1 MAVYTT
7 IYIKSSQTAGCSP
20 SWHCPTNKTFSPSL
34 FPGFMLDVWQEW
46 AYICA
51 WWKDMCQKR
60 SDDQRECEGVRQSE
74 KKIFLSSL
82 HVKLKLLLQQTG
94 SQKIYTH
101 KHASNLT
108 CAGSIRHLSDL
119 SQAHS
124 RAHAHT
130 CYYHTLIAHSRWGVQ
145 PSSEDVQLLLRNQRY
160 GPLSALFFFLSFLSL
175 YTWKVLFLNARE
187 KRVEYGG
194 ASVLMASQ
202 NRGWDAGMR
211 SRSFSPGPSMICNK
225 HTCTN

>member
-7 IYIKSSQTAGCSP
+7 VYIKSSQTAGCSP
-20 SWHCPTNKTFSPSL
+20 SWHSNIN
-34 FPGFMLDVWQEW
+34 
-46 AYICA
+46 ICLV
-51 WWKDMCQKR
+51 KGHVSKEKR
-60 SDDQRECEGVRQSE
+60 WSKRVRQFE

-82 HVKLKLLLQQTG
+82 HVKLKLLLRQTG

-108 CAGSIRHLSDL
+108 CAGSIRHIFDF

-124 RAHAHT
+124 RAHT
-130 CYYHTLIAHSRWGVQ
+130 CYYHTLVAHSRWGVQ
-145 PSSEDVQLLLRNQRY
+145 PSSEDVQLLLRNQHY

-175 YTWKVLFLNARE
+175 YTWKVLFLNTRE

-194 ASVLMASQ
+194 VSVLMASQ

-225 HTCTN
+225 HTCTNWSWNGASFP